1 MAGLAALHPPGLL
14 KVPGLDYCGFSPG
27 RAVGPLSLGALGL
40 GAACVCISYR
50 CWSGLCGPG
59 GQGSVQEKVTH
70 CRGQKKKKPGE
81 AGRRPPP
88 LPAPLSCLGPGG
100 ISPFLGAWLTLT
112 TCPFP
117 LGKGPGLG
125 VEAKKK
131 ESVTSSRGPR
141 WDAVCTRICKCQ
153 CDGVK
158 RSGWVTIGR
167 AADCGK
173 RRRRRKKSPCNS
185 IPATLC
191 ECRT

>member
-1 MAGLAALHPPGLL
+1 MLRTLAPGKREAPVQPGGFILLCALGIQGTQEFQAAGLAALHPPGLL
-14 KVPGLDYCGFSPG
+14 KVPGLDYCGFSPS

-59 GQGSVQEKVTH
+59 RQGSVQEKVTH

-81 AGRRPPP
+81 AGRRLPP

-100 ISPFLGAWLTLT
+100 ISPFLGAWSTLT

-131 ESVTSSRGPR
+131 ESVTSSRG
-141 WDAVCTRICKCQ
+141 AKVGCC
-153 CDGVK
+153 
-158 RSGWVTIGR
+158 
-167 AADCGK
+167 
-173 RRRRRKKSPCNS
+173 
-185 IPATLC
+185 LH
-191 ECRT
+191 